1 MEFHRNVFVSE
12 SVTDTGESL
21 IQSATENI
29 KKLLILLCTV
39 TLGICTKGHVI
50 WLMLLIIKWIWQ
62 QALALKYELL
72 TEY

>member
-39 TLGICTKGHVI
+39 ALGICTKGHVR